1 MTDALTPEIK
11 ASLIDAGIGRRFHD
25 LTLEDVKYGAGMLD
39 YLKQH
44 GSAIRGSGHSIA
56 FHGVGMTDAITMLAR
71 GLHINGVGCKLVP
84 LVRLRGIINDLEF
97 REIVNEIDVLVIL
110 NAQDSNRGN
119 PLHNSVAAEVEYV
132 IRKRFDA
139 RRATFMQLAVDE
151 NVAIGELQDCYWG
164 DEMLDLMSES
174 FDRVTPSA
182 LTARAKAAAKQ

>member
-1 MTDALTPEIK
+1 MTDPLLPEIR
-11 ASLIDAGIGRRFHD
+11 ASLTEAGIGKRFHD
-25 LTLEDVKYGAGMLD
+25 ITLPDVKFGAGMLD

-44 GSAIRGSGHSIA
+44 GPAIRNAGHSIA

-71 GLHINGVGCKLVP
+71 GLHINGVGCKIVP
-84 LVRLRGIINDLEF
+84 LVRLRPVINDAEF

-110 NAQDSNRGN
+110 NAQDRNRGN
-119 PLHNSVAAEVEYV
+119 PLHNSVAAEIEYI

-151 NVAIGELQDCYWG
+151 STAIGELPDCYWS
-164 DEMLDLMSES
+164 DEMLDLMTES

-182 LTARAKAAAKQ
+182 LLARGK